1 MNKSLYFGFLLFFL
15 LEPLSVIAH
24 ENRPVLVE
32 ISEIQPSIYSVLWKI
47 PEGGLMKGKLYPVFP
62 TACEI
67 RGNAETELAYAR
79 VNKQI
84 IHCDGGLAGKTIGV
98 HDLDLNVAISAF
110 VRVSFLSGQQHS
122 KILLN
127 TSPEFIVP
135 VKEDR
140 VSIIKSYTLL
150 GLEHIAFGIDHLLFV
165 ACLMMLVQG
174 YKLLVW
180 TITGFTI
187 AHSISLAAS
196 VFKLVQL
203 PVVFVET
210 CIALSIVFL
219 AAEIV
224 RENRQSLSYQK
235 PFLISSFFGLFHGLG
250 FANVLLELGLPQI
263 ELGLGLLFFNLG
275 VELGQLGFILL
286 LLLFATLFR
295 FARNHSAAS
304 DKDSSWYQKRVFSPA
319 IGCIAAFWVI
329 QRLEDFV

>member
-1 MNKSLYFGFLLFFL
+1 MNRSGCFALLLFFL
-15 LEPLSVIAH
+15 LEPFSVIAH

-32 ISEIQPSIYSVLWKI
+32 ISEIQPYIYSVLWKR
-47 PEGGLMKGKLYPVFP
+47 PEGGLMKGNLYPVFP
-62 TACEI
+62 AICEI
-67 RGNAETELAYAR
+67 KGNTETALAHAR
-79 VNKQI
+79 INKQI

-122 KILLN
+122 TILLN

-150 GLEHIAFGIDHLLFV
+150 GIEHIAFGVDHLLFV
-165 ACLMMLVQG
+165 VCLMMLVQS

-196 VFKLVQL
+196 IFELVQL

-219 AAEIV
+219 AAELV

-235 PFLISSFFGLFHGLG
+235 PFFISSFLGLFHGLG
-250 FANVLLELGLPQI
+250 FANVLTDLGLPQTD
-263 ELGLGLLFFNLG
+263 LGLGLLFFNLG

-286 LLLFATLFR
+286 LLLFAALFH
-295 FARNHSAAS
+295 FARKCS
-304 DKDSSWYQKRVFSPA
+304 DKDSNWYQKRVISPA
-319 IGCIAAFWVI
+319 IGCLAAFWVI
-329 QRLEDFV
+329 QRLEGFV